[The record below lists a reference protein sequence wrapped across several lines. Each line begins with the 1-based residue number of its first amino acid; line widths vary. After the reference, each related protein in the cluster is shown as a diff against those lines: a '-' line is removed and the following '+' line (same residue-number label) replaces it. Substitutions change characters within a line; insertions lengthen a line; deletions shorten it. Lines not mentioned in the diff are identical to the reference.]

1 MPILSTSAISKS
13 YGAQDVLEGI
23 TCALAHGQ
31 RAALVGANGTGK
43 TTLLRIL
50 AGLEEPSGGQVH
62 RARGASIGYLPQRA
76 DEELAGSQTVHAEM
90 LSVFTDLRAQAEEL
104 RRLEQTMAE
113 PGQYE
118 AVVERYGELLERF
131 EHAGGYT
138 YEQRIVQTLS
148 ALGFDPSELERPVCQ
163 LSGGQKTR
171 VLLAKL
177 VLQTP
182 DVLLLDEPTNHLDVE
197 AVEWLEAT
205 LRDFKGALIVVAHDR
220 YFLDAVAQT
229 VWELERGHMESYPGN
244 YSQYTALRAERHAQ
258 RQLEYKRQQ
267 EYIAHQEDFIR
278 RYMAGQKTRQAQG
291 RLKRLQRLE
300 RAERPRDAKALGLRL
315 QTELRSGDL
324 VLYARE
330 LVIGY
335 PGDEPLL
342 ACPWLELR
350 RRQRVAFWGPNGTG
364 KTTFLKTALGQVPP
378 LGGEIEFG
386 ASVYVGYFA
395 QVHEELDPARTILET
410 ILDVKNLPIEQ
421 ARGLLGRYLFS
432 GDEVFKPVGA
442 LSGGERA
449 RVALCV
455 LTLQGANVLLLDE
468 PSNYLD
474 IASQEVLEEVLAEF
488 GGTILMVSHDR
499 YLVDRLATHVW
510 AIEDRQVVVYEGGYS
525 AWQERR
531 EAKKQAG
538 KKGTGTIGRQEG
550 KREAGDE
557 REEWKKRRAEE
568 SRLARQQRHQAQHAA
583 ELEKAIAEKEARL
596 QALSAALEQA
606 GTAGLVERVQR
617 LGTQYAQ
624 MEAELHAAIEEWE
637 RIAQST
643 ET

>member
-31 RAALVGANGTGK
+31 RAALVGANGSGK

-62 RARGASIGYLPQRA
+62 RARGTSTGYLPQRA

-90 LSVFTDLRAQAEEL
+90 LTVFASLRAQAEEL
-104 RRLEQTMAE
+104 RRLEQAMADE
-113 PGQYE
+113 PDQCE
-118 AVVERYGELLERF
+118 AVLERYGELLERF

-148 ALGFDPSELERPVCQ
+148 ALGFDPADLERPVCQ

-177 VLQTP
+177 VLQAP

-197 AVEWLEAT
+197 AVEWLEAA

-229 VWELERGHMESYPGN
+229 VWELERGHLEGYPGN
-244 YSQYTALRAERHAQ
+244 YSQYTALRAERQAQ
-258 RQLEYKRQQ
+258 RQVEFKRQQ
-267 EYIAHQEDFIR
+267 EYIAQQEDFIR

-300 RAERPRDAKALGLRL
+300 RAERPRQAKSLGLRM
-315 QTELRSGDL
+315 QTDLRSGDL

-330 LVIGY
+330 LVVGY

-342 ACPWLELR
+342 TCPWLELR
-350 RRQRVAFWGPNGTG
+350 RRQRVALWGPNGAG
-364 KTTFLKTALGQVPP
+364 KTTFLKTALGQVQP
-378 LGGEIEFG
+378 LSGEIEFG

-432 GDEVFKPVGA
+432 GDDVFKPIEA

-455 LTLQGANVLLLDE
+455 LTLQGPNVLLLDE
-468 PSNYLD
+468 PTNYLD
-474 IASQEVLEEVLAEF
+474 IASQEVLEEVLGEF
-488 GGTILMVSHDR
+488 AGTILMVSHDR
-499 YLVDRLATHVW
+499 YLVDRLATHMW
-510 AIEDRQVVVYEGGYS
+510 AIEDRQVIVHEGGYS
-525 AWQERR
+525 AWQERQR
-531 EAKKQAG
+531 SKGE
-538 KKGTGTIGRQEG
+538 KGTGARHAL
-550 KREAGDE
+550 REANEQEE
-557 REEWKKRRAEE
+557 RKRRRAEE
-568 SRLARQQRHQAQHAA
+568 SRLARQQRRQAQHAA
-583 ELEKAIAEKEARL
+583 ELEKTIAEKEMRL
-596 QALSAALEQA
+596 QRLSAELEAA
-606 GTAGLVERVQR
+606 GTAGQVERVQQ

-624 MEAELHAAIEEWE
+624 LEAELHAAIEKWE
-637 RIAQST
+637 RIAQTT